1 MRKIVY
7 STLVLLALTGCA
19 THQQSNEMAGAVI
32 GGVIGKQIGGTGGAI
47 LGAGMGAAVGG
58 QQPTQ
63 PQRPNVIVQR
73 QVITADPRGYR
84 YVTPDYSM
92 CTHTNYYE
100 REACQRGADAR
111 AARERALAEQ
121 KNQRIREAYRQGFG
135 H

>member
-47 LGAGMGAAVGG
+47 LGAGMGAAIGG
-58 QQPTQ
+58 QQSTQ
-63 PQRPNVIVQR
+63 SRVIIER
-73 QVITADPRGYR
+73 QVIRPVR
-84 YVTPDYSM
+84 VVPDYSM
-92 CTHTNYYE
+92 CNQWYHQE
-100 REACQRGADAR
+100 REACFRGAEAR
-111 AARERALAEQ
+111 ASQEQ
-121 KNQRIREAYRQGFG
+121 NRRNQEAYRQGFG